1 MGCAGGCG
9 RSCRTLC
16 RTRLSLGS
24 GVAAEVRSA
33 PTNALFAAA
42 TSCHQEFGRT
52 TPPPKIDSQSG
63 QKNPDPA
70 RHPRTL
76 WTCRHCQRCH

>member
-9 RSCRTLC
+9 RSCRTL
-16 RTRLSLGS
+16 RLSLGS

-63 QKNPDPA
+63 QKIQIPLDTQGHCGPA
-70 RHPRTL
+70 DN
-76 WTCRHCQRCH
+76 CQRCH